1 MWSEERYSV
10 EHIRGSLAAVERRC
24 NARAAVADPLEADA
38 GADEVRS
45 RAARFA
51 ASLPPA
57 ASRLQSLLLIA
68 AILVVAR
75 VLFTVFGTLSG
86 SLSLVSAAVQTP
98 GGGPEGSKLADA
110 AARVGD
116 LSLGNI
122 SELAKLLLETSL
134 LDTAYVVTIFGVATY
149 LVLRPSAC
157 GAIAFRTALHGGG
170 SSRRVGF
177 YVPERRIAER
187 VRLGEHEA
195 NVLSAVGIKP
205 GPEPRIDFIAKAC
218 LAAPLL
224 LLAAVNWSS
233 FLQGWNLNS
242 GNAEAYTY
250 TLVERHR
257 DDALR
262 AIVIGVLVTLRLG
275 WLWVA
280 ACQTRPRAS
289 RAPRNTRRPELVLA
303 AVTLPAALLVLAA
316 SYGLYALW
324 DHRAPSLW
332 LRVPP
337 LTTRDLHGSEF
348 CNCAAVEVRYAC
360 DESCRLDGGPWLDG
374 REFDTPPLPKHMSGG
389 PFVELAGDRA
399 VAPRE
404 RIDAHRVL
412 EGSGGWWEGPL
423 PTDETRATRVGYSK
437 RQSDWIRRELV
448 RRRTIPMWVRVQD
461 DAGNSTSYVYDFRRA
476 RR

>member
-1 MWSEERYSV
+1 MWSLERYSV

-24 NARAAVADPLEADA
+24 NARAAVAEPLEADA
-38 GADEVRS
+38 DADEERS

-68 AILVVAR
+68 AILVAAR
-75 VLFTVFGTLSG
+75 VLFTLFGALSG

-98 GGGPEGSKLADA
+98 GGSLAGRPGDQVNPLADA

-134 LDTAYVVTIFGVATY
+134 LDTAYVLTIFGIATY

-170 SSRRVGF
+170 SGRRVGF
-177 YVPERRIAER
+177 YMPERRIAER

-195 NVLSAVGIKP
+195 NVLSAVGLKP
-205 GPEPRIDFIAKAC
+205 GPEPRVDFIAKAC
-218 LAAPLL
+218 LVAPLL

-242 GNAEAYTY
+242 GNAGAYTY

-280 ACQTRPRAS
+280 ARQTGPPAS
-289 RAPRNTRRPELVLA
+289 RAPRNKRRPDLALA

-324 DHRAPSLW
+324 DHRAP
-332 LRVPP
+332 VF
-337 LTTRDLHGSEF
+337 GF
-348 CNCAAVEVRYAC
+348 G
-360 DESCRLDGGPWLDG
+360 CRP
-374 REFDTPPLPKHMSGG
+374 
-389 PFVELAGDRA
+389 
-399 VAPRE
+399 
-404 RIDAHRVL
+404 
-412 EGSGGWWEGPL
+412 
-423 PTDETRATRVGYSK
+423 
-437 RQSDWIRRELV
+437 
-448 RRRTIPMWVRVQD
+448 
-461 DAGNSTSYVYDFRRA
+461 
-476 RR
+476 